1 MLIRD
6 ECPGDEEAIQDLI
19 LAAFE
24 PMPFS
29 NGSEASMIQWL
40 RNSGDLTLSL
50 VAEEEGEIV
59 GHIAFSPVTIEG
71 HHDKWFGL
79 GPVSVKPEKQRQGI
93 GSSLILKGLELL
105 KARGARGCALIGDP
119 DLYGRVG
126 FESDGKLQYKGLSSQ
141 FVQRIVFS
149 GPAPSGKLAFAP
161 AFEVDSPH
169 S

>member
-24 PMPFS
+24 PMTFS
-29 NGSEASMIQWL
+29 NGSEASIIQVL
-40 RNSGDLTLSL
+40 RKSGDLTLSL
-50 VAEEEGEIV
+50 VADKEGEIV

-71 HHDKWFGL
+71 RHDNWFGL

-105 KARGARGCALIGDP
+105 KAHGARGCALIGDP
-119 DLYGRVG
+119 DFYGRVG
-126 FESDGKLQYKGLSSQ
+126 FESDGKLKYKGLSSQ

-149 GPAPSGKLAFAP
+149 EPAPSGQLAFAP
-161 AFEVDSPH
+161 AFEVDRPS